1 MKPARRRALIA
12 YLEVAYEVSERKAC
26 EVLCTS
32 RSSHRYQRIADRQ
45 EDLRIRLR
53 DLAGSRVSYGYRRLH
68 ILLLREGWEVN
79 HKRVYRLYRE
89 EGLSLRRKTPKR
101 RVSAVRRIARPM
113 PEVSNES
120 WSMDFVSDQLYS
132 GQQIRILTIVDNF
145 SRESLAL
152 KVGKSLRGEDVV
164 AVLNELIA
172 ERGRPKKVWCDNGT
186 EFTSK
191 IMDQWAY
198 FNKVALDF
206 SRPGKPTDNAVI
218 ESFNGKFRQECLNEN
233 WFLSMADAQDKIEQW
248 RQDYNRVRPHS
259 SLENKTPNEYVE
271 NALPEVFAPLRPQG
285 CLGKLA

>member
-1 MKPARRRALIA
+1 MA
-12 YLEVAYEVSERKAC
+12 YLKVGYEVSEVRAC
-26 EVLCTS
+26 KVLCTS

-89 EGLSLRRKTPKR
+89 EGLSLRRMMPKR

-120 WSMDFVSDQLYS
+120 WSIDFVSDQLYS

-152 KVGKSLRGEDVV
+152 KVG
-164 AVLNELIA
+164 
-172 ERGRPKKVWCDNGT
+172 
-186 EFTSK
+186 
-191 IMDQWAY
+191 
-198 FNKVALDF
+198 
-206 SRPGKPTDNAVI
+206 
-218 ESFNGKFRQECLNEN
+218 
-233 WFLSMADAQDKIEQW
+233 
-248 RQDYNRVRPHS
+248 
-259 SLENKTPNEYVE
+259 
-271 NALPEVFAPLRPQG
+271 
-285 CLGKLA
+285 